1 MKMTHIDRMKV
12 CAVMLFFSY
21 ALIAGL
27 LVYYSDLNNIES
39 TKPNKGIL
47 IMVLSLSLWLS
58 GVGAALSES
67 TIVGYLK
74 CFHPD
79 QIEDFGTGQSI
90 GSIGDIGSVFILNN
104 FNITRKFSLYFGW
117 LSLSMI
123 PLLFCFNSLENLRIE
138 QIVGDKSEEEETLLV
153 SRSM

>member
-1 MKMTHIDRMKV
+1 MKI

-27 LVYYSDLNNIES
+27 LVYYQDLNNIENVR
-39 TKPNKGIL
+39 PNKGIL
-47 IMVLSLSLWLS
+47 TLVLSTSLWLS

-79 QIEDFGTGQSI
+79 QIEDFGTGQSL
-90 GSIGDIGSVFILNN
+90 GSLGDIASVFILNN
-104 FNITRKFSLYFGW
+104 FNITRKFSLYFGY

-123 PLLFCFNSLENLRIE
+123 PLLYCFNSLENLRIE
-138 QIVGDKSEEEETLLV
+138 
-153 SRSM
+153 